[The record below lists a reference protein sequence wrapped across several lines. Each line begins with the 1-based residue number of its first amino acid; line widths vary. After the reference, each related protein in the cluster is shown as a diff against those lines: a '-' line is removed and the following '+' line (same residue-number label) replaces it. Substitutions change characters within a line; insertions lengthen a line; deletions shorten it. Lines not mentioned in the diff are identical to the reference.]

1 MPENART
8 SSVIYETE
16 PASGSVSAGERADAA
31 VGTFL
36 DQFLRVGDRKPV
48 PRDSLARFLRAGTV
62 GEALD
67 ACFGGDSLPDRD
79 EILDVLNRT
88 IALIDGL
95 LRDQINE
102 ILHHPRF
109 QALEAAWRGLA
120 YLIDCTDPDAPGK
133 AVIRMLDCS
142 HNELFR
148 DLDRAIEFDQSQIFQ
163 KIYEEEFGM
172 PGGRPY
178 GLLIGNYEFSSH
190 PDDLSTL
197 TKMSRVA
204 AAAFA
209 PFVCAASP
217 ELLDLE
223 SFADLERVYDLSS
236 TFDVRVNPQY
246 VSWHSLR
253 ASEDARFV
261 GMVIPRLLLRRPY
274 HDDPSRRDGFLFSE
288 AWSRVTPHDY
298 LWGNGAF
305 GLGEVTI
312 RAFQRSG
319 WLANIRGV
327 DPGEETG
334 GLVSNLP
341 AYWFETDSPGV
352 LSRPVTDIVVTEM
365 QEKMLSEAG
374 FTSLCSCPGTHYAA
388 FYTCPSIQKPK
399 QYDTEEATANA
410 RISAMLQ
417 YMLCV
422 SLFARSLKVMVR
434 DRVGS
439 FAEANECETFLNRWI
454 KKYVTPDDDASPEVK
469 ARHPLRE
476 ARIEV
481 RPHASKPGYYL
492 CTAHLQPHF
501 ELEDLSAAVQL
512 QTEILAHR

>member
-1 MPENART
+1 MSENERI
-8 SSVIYETE
+8 SSVVYETE
-16 PASGSVSAGERADAA
+16 PDSDSTSERPDAGK
-31 VGTFL
+31 GTFL
-36 DQFLRVGDRKPV
+36 DGFLRVGDRWPV
-48 PRDSLARFLRAGTV
+48 QRDSLARFLRARTV
-62 GEALD
+62 AEALD

-79 EILDVLNRT
+79 EILDLLNRT
-88 IALIDGL
+88 VSLIDGL

-109 QALEAAWRGLA
+109 QALESAWRSLS
-120 YLIDCTDPDAPGK
+120 YLIDCTDPESPAK
-133 AVIRMLDCS
+133 AAIRVLDCS

-163 KIYEEEFGM
+163 KVYEDEFGS

-178 GLLIGNYEFSSH
+178 GLLIGNYEFSGH

-197 TKMSRVA
+197 THISRIA

-217 ELLDLE
+217 KLLDLE
-223 SFADLERVYDLSS
+223 SFADLERVSDLSS

-246 VSWHSLR
+246 VPWHSLR
-253 ASEDARFV
+253 SSEDARFV
-261 GMVIPRLLLRRPY
+261 SMVIPRLLLRRPY
-274 HDDPSRRDGFLFSE
+274 QDDPGRRDGFLFSE
-288 AWSRVTPHDY
+288 AWSRVSPNDY

-312 RAFQRSG
+312 RAYQRSG

-327 DPGEETG
+327 DPGEESG

-352 LSRPVTDIVVTEM
+352 LPRPVTDIVISEI

-374 FTSLCSCPGTHYAA
+374 FMSLCSCPGTHYAA

-422 SLFARSLKVMVR
+422 SLFARNLKVMVR
-434 DRVGS
+434 DRIGA
-439 FAEANECETFLNRWI
+439 FTEADECEKFLNQWI
-454 KKYVTPDDDASPEVK
+454 ARYVTPDDDASPAVK

-476 ARIEV
+476 ARIDV
-481 RPHASKPGYYL
+481 RTHASKPGYYQ
-492 CTAHLQPHF
+492 CIAHLQPHF
-501 ELEDLSAAVQL
+501 ELEDLSASVQL